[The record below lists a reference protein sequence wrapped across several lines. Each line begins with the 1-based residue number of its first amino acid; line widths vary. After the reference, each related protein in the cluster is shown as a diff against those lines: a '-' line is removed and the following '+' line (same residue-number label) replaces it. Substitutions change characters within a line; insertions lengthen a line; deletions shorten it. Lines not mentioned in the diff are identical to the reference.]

1 MFWKKKE
8 ETPSIPWQALT
19 SLEQLEEIKKES
31 LEQPVVIYKHST
43 TCGIS
48 GMVMNRLERNWK
60 ESLAHV
66 KIYYL
71 DLLTYR
77 SISHAIADTFQ
88 VYHESP
94 QILIVK
100 DGHAIYDASHM
111 GISVDG
117 IAACVE
123 DE

>member
-1 MFWKKKE
+1 MFWKKKTD
-8 ETPSIPWQALT
+8 TPSIPWQVLS

-31 LEQPVVIYKHST
+31 ADQLVVIYKHST
-43 TCGIS
+43 TCSIS
-48 GMVMNRLERNWK
+48 GMAMNRLERNWK

-77 SISHAIADTFQ
+77 SISNAIAETFQ

-94 QILIVK
+94 QILIIK

-111 GISVDG
+111 GISVEG
-117 IAACVE
+117 IASCIEA
-123 DE
+123 